1 MEEYKRLQQKAN
13 DIRKLTL
20 KSIAHVGKGHLGGAA
35 SLCELMSVLYFK
47 QLNID
52 EKNPNWSKR
61 DRVILSKGH
70 AGPVL
75 YAALALRGYFD
86 VKELEH
92 MNELG
97 TSIPSHCDATKTI
110 GVDVTTGSL
119 GQGFAVS
126 MGIAEGARLDNE
138 KLYVYPI
145 IGDGESQEGLI
156 WEAAMYAGNHALD
169 NVIAFTDYN
178 KMQIDGLVSEVNDIE
193 PLVDKWKSFKWNVQV
208 VNGHR
213 VDEIDRAIDNAKK
226 LKGMPH
232 MIIMDTVKGKGITF
246 AENIVTNHSV
256 TINEDQFLEAYEAL
270 NESGENYE
278 I

>member
-1 MEEYKRLQQKAN
+1 MTTMNELRKRAN
-13 DIRKLTL
+13 DIRMLTL
-20 KSIAHVGKGHLGGAA
+20 RSIAHVGKGHLGGAA

-47 QLNID
+47 QLNVD
-52 EKNPNWSKR
+52 EKHPDWPDR

-86 VKELEH
+86 PKLLET
-92 MNELG
+92 MNALG
-97 TSIPSHCDATKTI
+97 TSIPSHCDATRTI

-126 MGIAEGARLDNE
+126 MGIAEGAKLDG
-138 KLYVYPI
+138 KSLHVYPI

-169 NVIAFTDYN
+169 NIIAFTDYN
-178 KMQIDGLVSEVNDIE
+178 KMQIDGLVSEVNDLE
-193 PLVDKWKSFKWNVQV
+193 PIVDKWKAFKWHVQII
-208 VNGHR
+208 NGHQ
-213 VDEIDRAIDNAKK
+213 VEEIDCAIDNAKK
-226 LKGMPH
+226 IKGMPH
-232 MIIMDTVKGKGITF
+232 MIIMNTIKGKGISF

-256 TINEDQFLEAYEAL
+256 TVSKGQFQQAYAALEKVG
-270 NESGENYE
+270 ESL
-278 I
+278 

>member
-1 MEEYKRLQQKAN
+1 MTTMNELRKRAN
-13 DIRKLTL
+13 DIRMLTL
-20 KSIAHVGKGHLGGAA
+20 RSIAHVGKGHLGGAA

-47 QLNID
+47 QLNVD
-52 EKNPNWSKR
+52 EKHPGWPDR

-86 VKELEH
+86 PKLLET
-92 MNELG
+92 MNALG
-97 TSIPSHCDATKTI
+97 TSIPSHCDATRTI

-126 MGIAEGARLDNE
+126 MGIAEGAKLDG
-138 KLYVYPI
+138 KSLHVYPI

-169 NVIAFTDYN
+169 NIIAFTDYN
-178 KMQIDGLVSEVNDIE
+178 KMQIDGLVSEVNDLE
-193 PLVDKWKSFKWNVQV
+193 PIVDKWKAFKWHVQII
-208 VNGHR
+208 NGHQ
-213 VDEIDRAIDNAKK
+213 VEEIDCAIDNAKK
-226 LKGMPH
+226 IKGMPH
-232 MIIMDTVKGKGITF
+232 MIIMNTIKGKGISF

-256 TINEDQFLEAYEAL
+256 TVSKGQFQQAYAALEKVG
-270 NESGENYE
+270 ESL
-278 I
+278 